1 LNKFAILFHELDQ
14 TSNSSQK
21 AEALKSFL
29 NNSEEVDILWA
40 LALLTGKTN
49 KKALNT
55 KWLKGLATEISGLSD
70 WLFEESHAIVGD
82 LVETISL
89 LVGNNNPIEYQ
100 KFELSDWIVLMEIL
114 STRDEETKKELV
126 AAQWKKMNQKE
137 CLVFNKLI
145 TGSLKFGISQKELI
159 QGISEAF
166 SLDPLVI
173 NHCLS
178 QNWDPVKITLKELI
192 FENGEVDD
200 LPKPFPFATSIP
212 VENQKDL
219 GEEKLWHS
227 EWKWDGMRC
236 QIICREGKIWIWNH
250 AEELITDKF
259 PELNLQSLNLKNGT
273 VLDAEII
280 PFQNGKILPNQ
291 VLQTRNARKSLSKKQ
306 LQDSPIAVFVSDIL
320 ECNGIDIRFNP
331 LTERRKILEK
341 IIKNANS
348 ELLFPSESIPFHKW
362 KELDAIRNSA
372 RKRMASGLLLKR
384 MDSMY
389 PMDSETSTWKFWKPD
404 SMQLT
409 GVLMY
414 IQKGPDLISEY
425 TLGLWDG
432 TKLTSITKVKTGLSQ
447 LEIKEI
453 DAFVKKNT
461 IEKFGPVRTVKP
473 ELVFE
478 IEFEGL
484 QVSSRH
490 KSGMLLKSPQIIC
503 WRKDK
508 TVDSADTLDYL
519 KTLLI

>member
-1 LNKFAILFHELDQ
+1 
-14 TSNSSQK
+14 
-21 AEALKSFL
+21 
-29 NNSEEVDILWA
+29 
-40 LALLTGKTN
+40 
-49 KKALNT
+49 
-55 KWLKGLATEISGLSD
+55 
-70 WLFEESHAIVGD
+70 
-82 LVETISL
+82 
-89 LVGNNNPIEYQ
+89 
-100 KFELSDWIVLMEIL
+100 
-114 STRDEETKKELV
+114 
-126 AAQWKKMNQKE
+126 
-137 CLVFNKLI
+137 
-145 TGSLKFGISQKELI
+145 
-159 QGISEAF
+159 
-166 SLDPLVI
+166 
-173 NHCLS
+173 
-178 QNWDPVKITLKELI
+178 
-192 FENGEVDD
+192 
-200 LPKPFPFATSIP
+200 
-212 VENQKDL
+212 
-219 GEEKLWHS
+219 
-227 EWKWDGMRC
+227 
-236 QIICREGKIWIWNH
+236 
-250 AEELITDKF
+250 
-259 PELNLQSLNLKNGT
+259 
-273 VLDAEII
+273 
-280 PFQNGKILPNQ
+280 
-291 VLQTRNARKSLSKKQ
+291 
-306 LQDSPIAVFVSDIL
+306 
-320 ECNGIDIRFNP
+320 
-331 LTERRKILEK
+331 
-341 IIKNANS
+341 
-348 ELLFPSESIPFHKW
+348 
-362 KELDAIRNSA
+362 
-372 RKRMASGLLLKR
+372 MASGLLLKR